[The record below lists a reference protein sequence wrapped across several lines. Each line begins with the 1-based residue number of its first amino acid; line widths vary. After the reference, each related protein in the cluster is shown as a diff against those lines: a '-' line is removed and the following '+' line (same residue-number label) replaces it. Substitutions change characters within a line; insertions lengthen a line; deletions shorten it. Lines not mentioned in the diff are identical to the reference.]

1 MNRLKELRKEKNISQ
16 KDLALKLKV
25 AQNTVSNWEN
35 GVRDMDS
42 SIVARLA
49 DFFQVTTD
57 YLLGRNI
64 PVVYNIAPAGNMA
77 QVPIINRIR
86 SGFISL
92 AEEDILGYE
101 LTEIPFLHQT
111 QGLRACEDMIGNIT
125 HKDELQNFFFLRING
140 DSMEP
145 EIKEGDLVLVHKQE
159 DVESGQLAVV
169 LVNDELGTV
178 KKIIKKENT
187 IVLQAFNP
195 IYPPRIFT
203 NSELGQ
209 IRIIGRVIEVKRKL

>member
-1 MNRLKELRKEKNISQ
+1 MNRLKELRKSKNISQ
-16 KDLALKLKV
+16 KDLALMLRV

-42 SIVARLA
+42 SLVARLA

-77 QVPIINRIR
+77 QIPIINRIR
-86 SGFISL
+86 SDFNSL
-92 AEEDILGYE
+92 AKEEILGYE
-101 LTEIPFLHQT
+101 LTELPLAGIS
-111 QGLRACEDMIGNIT
+111 QGLRACEDRIGSIA
-125 HKDELQNFFFLRING
+125 HKEELQNFFFLRVNE

-145 EIKEGDLVLVHKQE
+145 EIKEGDLVLVHKQD
-159 DVESGQLAVV
+159 DVENGQLAVV
-169 LVNDELGTV
+169 LVNDELGSV

-195 IYPPRIFT
+195 SYPSRIF
-203 NSELGQ
+203 NNAELAQ